1 MIGLVYKS
9 TGSWYTVKKE
19 DGNFVECR
27 IKGKFRIKGIK
38 STNPIAVGDVVDY
51 ELDESSDVITG
62 VITNIHDRKNYIV
75 RKSVNLSHQMHIIAS
90 NVDYVF
96 LLITINNPPTTT
108 SFIDRFLVTAEAYG
122 IETILVFNKID
133 TFDEA
138 MLDEQLYLQYI
149 YEQIGYKCLRVS
161 STEAKGVDKLKEMMI
176 GKVSMFSGHS
186 GVGKST
192 LVNALEPSL
201 QLKTKHISEQ
211 SKQGQH
217 TTTFAEMYDLSFGAQ
232 IIDTPGIKGFG
243 VVDME
248 KEEISG
254 YFPEFFKLKD
264 QCKFNN
270 CLHKDEPK
278 CAVKEALEKDEISW
292 SRYNSYLKIL
302 EGDDETYRT
311 DIYNA
316 DRIASDET
324 RNKQ

>member
-1 MIGLVYKS
+1 
-9 TGSWYTVKKE
+9 
-19 DGNFVECR
+19 
-27 IKGKFRIKGIK
+27 
-38 STNPIAVGDVVDY
+38 
-51 ELDESSDVITG
+51 
-62 VITNIHDRKNYIV
+62 
-75 RKSVNLSHQMHIIAS
+75 MHIIAS
-90 NVDYVF
+90 NLDYVF

-108 SFIDRFLVTAEAYG
+108 NFIDRFLVTAQAYG

-133 TFDEA
+133 TYNEA
-138 MLDEQLYLQYI
+138 MLDEQLFMQYI
-149 YEQIGYKCLRVS
+149 YQEIGYKCLRVS
-161 STEAKGVDKLKEMMI
+161 STEGKGIEELKNIMKN
-176 GKVSMFSGHS
+176 KVTMFSGHS

-192 LVNALEPSL
+192 LVNAMEPTL
-201 QLKTKHISEQ
+201 HLKTKTISEQ

-243 VVDME
+243 IVDME

-278 CAVKEALEKDEISW
+278 CAVKDALEKDKISY

-311 DIYNA
+311 DIYND

-324 RNKQ
+324 RNK